1 MPRHPIY
8 GSRRRAG
15 RVKLGSPHRITKI
28 LYGNSRIYFWAG
40 MVVYSIAMSALS
52 RTKGATFERAIVKE
66 INNFFESEGIAY
78 SCKRNLDQY
87 QIANLSDIDI
97 PFHAVECKHYKEG
110 WAYKPEWLKQ
120 TIEAAG
126 KKIPVL
132 IFRYNR
138 KPIQV
143 CIPMYAINPEWEV
156 DPYLNCVIS
165 LDQWFEVMKR
175 NWDLYR
181 CKYSSTS

>member
-1 MPRHPIY
+1 
-8 GSRRRAG
+8 
-15 RVKLGSPHRITKI
+15 
-28 LYGNSRIYFWAG
+28 
-40 MVVYSIAMSALS
+40 MSALS

-66 INNFFESEGIAY
+66 INSFFESEGIPY

-87 QIANLSDIDI
+87 QIADLTDIDI

-120 TIEAAG
+120 TIAAAG
-126 KKIPVL
+126 EKIPVL

-143 CIPMYAINPEWEV
+143 CLPMHAITPEWEV

-165 LDQWFEVMKR
+165 LDQWFEVLRR
-175 NWDLYR
+175 NWDHYR
-181 CKYSSTS
+181 CKYNTSIQ

>member
-1 MPRHPIY
+1 
-8 GSRRRAG
+8 
-15 RVKLGSPHRITKI
+15 
-28 LYGNSRIYFWAG
+28 
-40 MVVYSIAMSALS
+40 MSALS

-66 INNFFESEGIAY
+66 INNFFESEGIPF

-87 QIANLSDIDI
+87 QLADLTDIDI
-97 PFHAVECKHYKEG
+97 PFHSVECKHYKDG

-120 TIEAAG
+120 TVEAAG
-126 KKIPVL
+126 EKIPVL

-143 CIPMYAINPEWEV
+143 CLPMYAINTEWEV

-165 LDQWFEVMKR
+165 LDQWFEVLRR
-175 NWDLYR
+175 NWDVYR
-181 CKYSSTS
+181 CKYGACINTNVSAILFV

>member
-1 MPRHPIY
+1 MPI
-8 GSRRRAG
+8 
-15 RVKLGSPHRITKI
+15 
-28 LYGNSRIYFWAG
+28 NSRN
-40 MVVYSIAMSALS
+40 
-52 RTKGATFERAIVKE
+52 KGAQFERDIATIL
-66 INNFFESEGIAY
+66 NGFFADNGIDFKT
-78 SCKRNLDQY
+78 KRNLDQY
-87 QIANLSDIDI
+87 QTANLTDIDI

-126 KKIPVL
+126 EKIPVL

-143 CIPMYAINPEWEV
+143 CLPMYAINPEWEV

-165 LDQWFEVMKR
+165 MDQWFEVMKR

-181 CKYSSTS
+181 CKFTSTV